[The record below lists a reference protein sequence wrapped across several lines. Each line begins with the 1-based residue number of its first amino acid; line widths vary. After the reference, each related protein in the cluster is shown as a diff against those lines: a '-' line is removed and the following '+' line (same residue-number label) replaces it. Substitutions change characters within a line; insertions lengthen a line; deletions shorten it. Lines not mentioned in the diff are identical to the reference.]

1 MNITGRPEFRDLV
14 SRTSSLDLCFEKSVN
29 TNSVHS
35 FDNHVH
41 RSCCGATN
49 ELAGQQN
56 GFHFLG
62 INGINESLM
71 LHVQGPTMEPVKR
84 DYSTVL
90 RKASDWLKWK
100 TIYRD

>member
-1 MNITGRPEFRDLV
+1 MSTEIAVVPQ
-14 SRTSSLDLCFEKSVN
+14 
-29 TNSVHS
+29 
-35 FDNHVH
+35 
-41 RSCCGATN
+41 N

-56 GFHFLG
+56 GFLFLG
-62 INGINESLM
+62 INGIDESLM
-71 LHVQGPTMEPVKR
+71 LQVDRPIMDPVKR